1 MDAECAAK
9 GDSDDGEKLTRTAV
23 DGELGRTAVDG
34 LSRTAVDGELTR
46 TAVGSG
52 DDRCV
57 TVRTTNGDVLV
68 DPGKLLVS
76 LGEREP
82 PHALFRLLG
91 LGEGFAQS
99 ECDVIDLRH
108 YNVGHAQ
115 MLDII
120 NFIRTGNLPKED
132 GATHNLTRAFNAL
145 GGWDELDAKLVKS
158 EQQGTID
165 KEARRMNPMCP
176 EDDTLNLFEWRTMLL
191 GMTLAPGHS
200 CTATVGSDGRYVWTR
215 KRREGQAGNYATQ
228 QMHQMTAVREAL
240 NGIENQED
248 Y

>member
-9 GDSDDGEKLTRTAV
+9 DDDGELTRTAVDGEKLTRTAV
-23 DGELGRTAVDG
+23 DN
-34 LSRTAVDGELTR
+34 DGERLTR
-46 TAVGSG
+46 TAVGSN

-99 ECDVIDLRH
+99 ECGIIDLRH
-108 YNVGHAQ
+108 YNIGHAQ

-120 NFIRTGNLPKED
+120 NFIRTGNLPDGED

-145 GGWDELDAKLVKS
+145 GGWDELDAKLVNS
-158 EQQGTID
+158 VQQRAIE
-165 KEARRMNPMCP
+165 KEARPMNPMCP
-176 EDDTLNLFEWRTMLL
+176 EDDTLNLFEWKTMLL
-191 GMTLAPGHS
+191 GNTLAPGHS
-200 CTATVGSDGRYVWTR
+200 CTATLDSDSRYVWTR
-215 KRREGQAGNYATQ
+215 KRREGQARNYATQ
-228 QMHQMTAVREAL
+228 HMHQMAAVREAL
-240 NGIENQED
+240 NGMESPM
-248 Y
+248 YTSHTC